1 MQTMINRLLVAF
13 DEQIEAEKGQR
24 DVAGSED
31 VMYSQ
36 GRIDGVDT
44 GRALIEEVLGGM
56 DVKERVLLEI
66 EQLSALFT
74 GLDTFIETSGFNK
87 LSVKQQALLKRQF
100 FAMRDYLNVLNL
112 RIKHWED

>member
-1 MQTMINRLLVAF
+1 MMNRLLAAF
-13 DEQIEAEKGQR
+13 DEQIEAEKEHR
-24 DVAGSED
+24 DIAGSED

-44 GRALIEEVLGGM
+44 GRALIEEVLGGL
-56 DVKERVLLEI
+56 DAKERVLLEI
-66 EQLSALFT
+66 EQLDGLFT
-74 GLDTFIETSGFNK
+74 GLDKFIETSAFNK